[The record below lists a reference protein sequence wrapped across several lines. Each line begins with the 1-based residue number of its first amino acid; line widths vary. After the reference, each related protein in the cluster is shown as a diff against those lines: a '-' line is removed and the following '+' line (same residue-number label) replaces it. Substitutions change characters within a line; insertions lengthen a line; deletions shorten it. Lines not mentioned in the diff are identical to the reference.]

1 MKTIEEFAQEYA
13 HSDEVN
19 LTEYNEG
26 NIETVEYAYMA
37 GAKQMREELTRWYDP
52 KEELPDNNHCVLIK
66 IADGPQERIHLGTR
80 EGDVWMAD
88 GGFLFH
94 TDPASVI
101 GYDGVVIGWLPIH
114 E

>member
-1 MKTIEEFAQEYA
+1 MKTIEELAQEYVDSSDAGA
-13 HSDEVN
+13 HP
-19 LTEYNEG
+19 YNRLA
-26 NIETVEYAYMA
+26 IVDAYIA
-37 GAKQMREELTRWYDP
+37 GAKNQREELTQWYDP
-52 KEELPDNNHCVLIK
+52 KEELPDDDHCVLIK
-66 IADGPQERIHLGTR
+66 IADGPQERIHIGSR

-101 GYDGVVIGWLPIH
+101 GYDGVVIGWRPIH